1 MTAPAVPARYRPELR
16 PGVLLSDPL
25 LHGPD
30 LVHLIKNTGSGKSFK
45 VGPREHFLISRMD
58 GTRTLEEIGADYA
71 GRFGRRLGDSHWRS
85 LLALLGSRD
94 LLAGHSGATSA
105 PGGRSAVSP
114 VAPGGHTAG
123 SRSTPASAQAPGSA
137 PAAAQEP
144 RSGPESAP
152 ASAQAPGSHSPLE
165 AASRST
171 APSGAEPPAVRGLLR
186 GSVRLV
192 AEADATATR
201 LHRTVRYLLSPAAL
215 LPLLA
220 LTAVMETTLVLRL
233 GELLDATAALFTA
246 PALLLAVATLLW
258 LSTALHELAHGVLAH
273 HHGGRVSEIG
283 LRWRLPV
290 VIMYCTV
297 DDFLHLPGRRG
308 RIATA
313 AAGAAM
319 NLLFLLPFFA
329 VWALAPLDQATRQAV
344 GALLLLGSVQAFTM
358 LLPLPPLDGY
368 RIAAQ
373 LLGATGLAAST
384 AAYLRLLFRRDPAAA
399 RYPRRARRAYTAYG
413 AAVALTLALLAAAA
427 SAAVHHY
434 LTTAP

>member
-1 MTAPAVPARYRPELR
+1 MTVPSLPARYRPALR
-16 PGVLLSDPL
+16 AGVLLSEPL

-30 LVHLIKNTGSGKSFK
+30 LVHLIKNTGSGQSFK

-85 LLALLGSRD
+85 LLSLLGTRD
-94 LLAGHSGATSA
+94 LLARRPGSPDA
-105 PGGRSAVSP
+105 PGDP
-114 VAPGGHTAG
+114 APGTGSAAASVAG
-123 SRSTPASAQAPGSA
+123 SPA
-137 PAAAQEP
+137 PAAA
-144 RSGPESAP
+144 A
-152 ASAQAPGSHSPLE
+152 
-165 AASRST
+165 T
-171 APSGAEPPAVRGLLR
+171 APGAEPPAGRWPLR

-192 AEADATATR
+192 ADADATAAR
-201 LHRTVRYLLSPAAL
+201 LHRLTRYLLTPAVL

-220 LTAVMETTLVLRL
+220 LTVLMEATLLLRL
-233 GELLDATAALFTA
+233 GELLDGTAALFTA

-290 VIMYCTV
+290 AIMYCTV
-297 DDFLHLPGRRG
+297 DDFLHLPRRRG

-313 AAGAAM
+313 GAGAAV

-329 VWALAPLDQATRQAV
+329 VWALAPLDHTTRQAV

-384 AAYLRLLFRRDPAAA
+384 SAYLGLLLRRSPAAA
-399 RYPRRARRAYTAYG
+399 RYPRRARRAYAVYA
-413 AAVALTLALLAAAA
+413 AAVALTLVLLAAAA
-427 SAAVHHY
+427 SAVAHHY
-434 LTTAP
+434 LTNAP

>member
-105 PGGRSAVSP
+105 PGG
-114 VAPGGHTAG
+114 HTAG
-123 SRSTPASAQAPGSA
+123 SRSTPASAQV
-137 PAAAQEP
+137 
-144 RSGPESAP
+144 
-152 ASAQAPGSHSPLE
+152 PGSHSPLE

-192 AEADATATR
+192 ADADATATR

-384 AAYLRLLFRRDPAAA
+384 AAYLRLLLRRDPAAA

>member
-1 MTAPAVPARYRPELR
+1 MTAPAVPSRYRPALR
-16 PGVLLSDPL
+16 PGVLLSDAL
-25 LHGPD
+25 LLGPD
-30 LVHLIKNTGSGKSFK
+30 LVHLIKNTGSGKSFS

-71 GRFGRRLGDSHWRS
+71 VQFGRRLGDSHWRS

-94 LLAGHSGATSA
+94 LLAGRRDPAAGPGGAAAGTAAAVPAASASAFAPDPAYASSPAPSSAAPAGTAPRSASA
-105 PGGRSAVSP
+105 PGS
-114 VAPGGHTAG
+114 
-123 SRSTPASAQAPGSA
+123 
-137 PAAAQEP
+137 
-144 RSGPESAP
+144 
-152 ASAQAPGSHSPLE
+152 
-165 AASRST
+165 
-171 APSGAEPPAVRGLLR
+171 EPPASRGLLR

-192 AEADATATR
+192 ADADATATR
-201 LHRTVRYLLSPAAL
+201 LHRLTRHLLSPAAL

-220 LTAVMETTLVLRL
+220 LTAVMEAALLLRL
-233 GELLDATAALFTA
+233 GELLDAIAALLTT

-290 VIMYCTV
+290 IIMYCTV
-297 DDFLHLPGRRG
+297 DDFLHLAGRRG

-313 AAGAAM
+313 GAGAAM

-329 VWALAPLDQATRQAV
+329 VWTFAPLDRTTQQAL

-384 AAYLRLLFRRDPAAA
+384 AAYLKLVLRRDPAVA
-399 RYPRRARRAYTAYG
+399 RYPRRARRAYTGYG
-413 AAVALTLALLAAAA
+413 AVVALTLVLLAASA
-427 SAAVHHY
+427 SAVFHHY
-434 LTTAP
+434 LTSAP

>member
-94 LLAGHSGATSA
+94 LLAGHSGPTSA
-105 PGGRSAVSP
+105 PGGRSAGSP

-123 SRSTPASAQAPGSA
+123 SRST
-137 PAAAQEP
+137 
-144 RSGPESAP
+144 P

-192 AEADATATR
+192 ADADATATR
-201 LHRTVRYLLSPAAL
+201 LHRTVRYLLSPVAL

-220 LTAVMETTLVLRL
+220 LTAVMETTLVLHL
-233 GELLDATAALFTA
+233 GELLDAAAALFSS

-384 AAYLRLLFRRDPAAA
+384 AVYLRLLLRRDPAAA

-413 AAVALTLALLAAAA
+413 AAVALTLVLLAAAA

>member
-1 MTAPAVPARYRPELR
+1 MTAPAVPARHRPALR
-16 PGVLLSDPL
+16 PGVLLSGPL

-30 LVHLIKNTGSGKSFK
+30 LVHLIKDTGSGQSFK

-85 LLALLGSRD
+85 LLALLGTRD
-94 LLAGHSGATSA
+94 LLAGRAGTTTV
-105 PGGRSAVSP
+105 PGGPASP
-114 VAPGGHTAG
+114 PAETTAT
-123 SRSTPASAQAPGSA
+123 RTPAAQ
-137 PAAAQEP
+137 PAAATSP
-144 RSGPESAP
+144 AP
-152 ASAQAPGSHSPLE
+152 PVPA
-165 AASRST
+165 
-171 APSGAEPPAVRGLLR
+171 AEPADAPRGLMR

-192 AEADATATR
+192 ADADATATR
-201 LHRTVRYLLSPAAL
+201 LHRLTRYLLSPAAV

-220 LTAVMETTLVLRL
+220 LTVLMEATLALRL
-233 GELLDATAALFTA
+233 GELLDDTTALFTA

-313 AAGAAM
+313 GAGAAAS
-319 NLLFLLPFFA
+319 LLFLLPFFA
-329 VWALAPLDQATRQAV
+329 VWALAPLDDTTRQAL

-384 AAYLRLLFRRDPAAA
+384 AVYLRLLLRRDPAAA
-399 RYPRRARRAYTAYG
+399 RYPRRARRAYAAYG
-413 AAVALTLALLAAAA
+413 ATVALTLVLLAAAA
-427 SAAVHHY
+427 SGVAHHY

>member
-1 MTAPAVPARYRPELR
+1 MTVRPVPARYRPALR
-16 PGVLLSDPL
+16 PGVLLSEPL

-30 LVHLIKNTGSGKSFK
+30 LVHLIKNTGSGRSFK

-58 GTRTLEEIGADYA
+58 GTRTVEEIGADYA

-85 LLALLGSRD
+85 LLSLLGTRE
-94 LLAGHSGATSA
+94 LLAGRPGPADA
-105 PGGRSAVSP
+105 PGDP
-114 VAPGGHTAG
+114 APGTGSAAASIAG
-123 SRSTPASAQAPGSA
+123 SPAGA
-137 PAAAQEP
+137 
-144 RSGPESAP
+144 AP
-152 ASAQAPGSHSPLE
+152 ASAPGTEPSAP
-165 AASRST
+165 
-171 APSGAEPPAVRGLLR
+171 RGLLR

-192 AEADATATR
+192 ADADATAAR
-201 LHRTVRYLLSPAAL
+201 LHRLTRHLLSPAAL
-215 LPLLA
+215 LPVLA
-220 LTAVMETTLVLRL
+220 LTVLMEATLLLRL
-233 GELLDATAALFTA
+233 GELLDAAAALFTA

-297 DDFLHLPGRRG
+297 DDFLHLPARRG

-313 AAGAAM
+313 GAGAAV

-329 VWALAPLDQATRQAV
+329 VWALAPVDHTTRQAL

-368 RIAAQ
+368 RIASQ

-384 AAYLRLLFRRDPAAA
+384 SAYLGLVLRRSPTAA
-399 RYPRRARRAYTAYG
+399 RYPRRARRVYAAYTAT
-413 AAVALTLALLAAAA
+413 VVLTLVLLAAAA
-427 SAAVHHY
+427 SAVAHHY

>member
-1 MTAPAVPARYRPELR
+1 MTVPSLPARYRPALR
-16 PGVLLSDPL
+16 AGVLLSEPL

-30 LVHLIKNTGSGKSFK
+30 LVHLIKNTGSGQSFK

-85 LLALLGSRD
+85 LLSLLGTRD
-94 LLAGHSGATSA
+94 LLARRPGPPDA
-105 PGGRSAVSP
+105 PGDP
-114 VAPGGHTAG
+114 APGTG
-123 SRSTPASAQAPGSA
+123 SAAA
-137 PAAAQEP
+137 PAA
-144 RSGPESAP
+144 GPAAEAPSVAGSPDAVATAAGPPAP
-152 ASAQAPGSHSPLE
+152 ADSATAPGV
-165 AASRST
+165 
-171 APSGAEPPAVRGLLR
+171 EPPAARGPLR

-192 AEADATATR
+192 ADADATAAR
-201 LHRTVRYLLSPAAL
+201 LHRLTRYLLTPAAL

-220 LTAVMETTLVLRL
+220 LTLLMEATLLLRL
-233 GELLDATAALFTA
+233 GELLDGTAALFTA

-297 DDFLHLPGRRG
+297 DDFLHLPRRRG

-313 AAGAAM
+313 GAGAAV

-329 VWALAPLDQATRQAV
+329 VWALAPLDHTTRQAV

-384 AAYLRLLFRRDPAAA
+384 AAYLGLLLRRSPVATG
-399 RYPRRARRAYTAYG
+399 YPRRARRAYAVYT
-413 AAVALTLALLAAAA
+413 AAVALTLVLLAAAA
-427 SAAVHHY
+427 SAVAHHY
-434 LTTAP
+434 LTSAP

>member
-1 MTAPAVPARYRPELR
+1 MTTPAVPARYRPALR
-16 PGVLLSDPL
+16 PGVLLSDEL

-30 LVHLIKNTGSGKSFK
+30 LVHLIRNTGSGKSFR

-71 GRFGRRLGDSHWRS
+71 GQFGRRLGDSHWRS

-94 LLAGHSGATSA
+94 LLAGRPA
-105 PGGRSAVSP
+105 PTA
-114 VAPGGHTAG
+114 APEGEAAG
-123 SRSTPASAQAPGSA
+123 TPAGT
-137 PAAAQEP
+137 PAGTAA
-144 RSGPESAP
+144 GT
-152 ASAQAPGSHSPLE
+152 
-165 AASRST
+165 ASRP
-171 APSGAEPPAVRGLLR
+171 APVSGGEPPASGAEPPAARRLLR

-192 AEADATATR
+192 ADADATATR
-201 LHRTVRYLLSPAAL
+201 LHRLARHLLSPAVL
-215 LPLLA
+215 LPLLV
-220 LTAVMETTLVLRL
+220 LTVVMETTLLLRL
-233 GELLDATAALFTA
+233 GELLTDTAALFSA

-329 VWALAPLDQATRQAV
+329 VWTLAPLDHTTRQAL
-344 GALLLLGSVQAFTM
+344 GALLLLGSVQAFAM

-384 AAYLRLLFRRDPAAA
+384 AAYLKLVLRRDRAAA

-413 AAVALTLALLAAAA
+413 AAVALTLVLLAAAA
-427 SAAVHHY
+427 AAVFHHY

>member
-1 MTAPAVPARYRPELR
+1 MPARGGAVTVPARHRPALR
-16 PGVLLSDPL
+16 PGVLLSEPL

-30 LVHLIKNTGSGKSFK
+30 LVHLIKNPGSGQSFK

-71 GRFGRRLGDSHWRS
+71 VRFGRRLGDSHWRS
-85 LLALLGSRD
+85 LLALLGTRD
-94 LLAGHSGATSA
+94 LLAGRAGPTTV
-105 PGGRSAVSP
+105 PGG
-114 VAPGGHTAG
+114 
-123 SRSTPASAQAPGSA
+123 PAAA
-137 PAAAQEP
+137 PAATASLHEPVAQP
-144 RSGPESAP
+144 AAATSPAP
-152 ASAQAPGSHSPLE
+152 PVPA
-165 AASRST
+165 
-171 APSGAEPPAVRGLLR
+171 AEPVDAPRGLMR

-192 AEADATATR
+192 ADADATATR
-201 LHRTVRYLLSPAAL
+201 LHRRTRYLLSPAAV

-220 LTAVMETTLVLRL
+220 LAVLMEATLALRL
-233 GELLDATAALFTA
+233 GELLDDTAALFTA

-313 AAGAAM
+313 GAGAAA

-329 VWALAPLDQATRQAV
+329 VWALAPLDDTTRQAL

-384 AAYLRLLFRRDPAAA
+384 AGYLRLLLRRDPAAA

-413 AAVALTLALLAAAA
+413 ATVALTLVLLAAAA
-427 SAAVHHY
+427 AGVAHHY

>member
-1 MTAPAVPARYRPELR
+1 MTVPPVPARYRPALR
-16 PGVLLSDPL
+16 PGVLLSEPL

-30 LVHLIKNTGSGKSFK
+30 LVHLIKNTGSGRSFK
-45 VGPREHFLISRMD
+45 IGPREHFLISRMD
-58 GTRTLEEIGADYA
+58 GTRTVEEIGADYA

-85 LLALLGSRD
+85 LLSLLGTRE
-94 LLAGHSGATSA
+94 LLAGRTGPADA
-105 PGGRSAVSP
+105 PGDPAPGTGPAP
-114 VAPGGHTAG
+114 VAGSPAG
-123 SRSTPASAQAPGSA
+123 SASAAAPGT
-137 PAAAQEP
+137 EP
-144 RSGPESAP
+144 RAGSG
-152 ASAQAPGSHSPLE
+152 
-165 AASRST
+165 
-171 APSGAEPPAVRGLLR
+171 RGLLR

-192 AEADATATR
+192 ADANATAAR
-201 LHRTVRYLLSPAAL
+201 LHRVTRHLLSPAAL
-215 LPLLA
+215 LPMLA
-220 LTAVMETTLVLRL
+220 LTVLMEATLLLRI
-233 GELLDATAALFTA
+233 GELLDGAAALFTA

-273 HHGGRVSEIG
+273 HQGGRVSEIG

-313 AAGAAM
+313 GAGAAA

-329 VWALAPLDQATRQAV
+329 VWALAPLDHTTRQAL

-368 RIAAQ
+368 RIVAQ

-384 AAYLRLLFRRDPAAA
+384 AVYLGLLLRRSPAAA
-399 RYPRRARRAYTAYG
+399 RYPRRARRAYAAYTAT
-413 AAVALTLALLAAAA
+413 VALTLVLLAAAV
-427 SAAVHHY
+427 SAVAHHY

>member
-1 MTAPAVPARYRPELR
+1 MSAPPVPARYRPALR
-16 PGVLLSDPL
+16 PGVLLSEPL

-30 LVHLIKNTGSGKSFK
+30 LVHLIKNTGSGRSFK

-58 GTRTLEEIGADYA
+58 GTRTVEEIGADYA

-85 LLALLGSRD
+85 LLSLLGTRE
-94 LLAGHSGATSA
+94 LLDGRPGPADVPGDDPA
-105 PGGRSAVSP
+105 PGTGSP
-114 VAPGGHTAG
+114 A
-123 SRSTPASAQAPGSA
+123 ASAAGP
-137 PAAAQEP
+137 PAAA
-144 RSGPESAP
+144 AT
-152 ASAQAPGSHSPLE
+152 
-165 AASRST
+165 AAT
-171 APSGAEPPAVRGLLR
+171 APVPGPRAPRGLLS

-192 AEADATATR
+192 ADADATAAR
-201 LHRTVRYLLSPAAL
+201 LHRLTRHLLSPAAL

-220 LTAVMETTLVLRL
+220 LTVHMEATLLLRL
-233 GELLDATAALFTA
+233 GELLDGTAALFTA

-313 AAGAAM
+313 GAGAAV

-329 VWALAPLDQATRQAV
+329 VWALAPLDHTTRQAL

-368 RIAAQ
+368 RIASQ

-384 AAYLRLLFRRDPAAA
+384 AAYLGLVLRRSPAAA
-399 RYPRRARRAYTAYG
+399 RYPRRARRAYAGY
-413 AAVALTLALLAAAA
+413 AATGALTLVLLAAAA
-427 SAAVHHY
+427 SAVAHHY
-434 LTTAP
+434 LTNAP

>member
-1 MTAPAVPARYRPELR
+1 MTAPAVPARYRPALR
-16 PGVLLSDPL
+16 PGVLLSEPL

-30 LVHLIKNTGSGKSFK
+30 LVHLIRNTGSGQSFRI
-45 VGPREHFLISRMD
+45 GPREHFLISRMD

-71 GRFGRRLGDSHWRS
+71 ARFGRRLGDSHWHS
-85 LLALLGSRD
+85 LLALLGTRD
-94 LLAGHSGATSA
+94 LLAGRPGSTDPPDGTA
-105 PGGRSAVSP
+105 PGGGAPKALAPSP
-114 VAPGGHTAG
+114 AA
-123 SRSTPASAQAPGSA
+123 A
-137 PAAAQEP
+137 PAAPPGTEP
-144 RSGPESAP
+144 RAP
-152 ASAQAPGSHSPLE
+152 
-165 AASRST
+165 
-171 APSGAEPPAVRGLLR
+171 RGLLR
-186 GSVRLV
+186 GTVRLV
-192 AEADATATR
+192 GDADATATR
-201 LHRTVRYLLSPAAL
+201 LHRATRHLLSPVAL

-220 LTAVMETTLVLRL
+220 LTVLMEVTLLLRI
-233 GELLDATAALFTA
+233 GELLDDTAALFTA

-297 DDFLHLPGRRG
+297 DDFLHLPRRRG

-313 AAGAAM
+313 GAGAAM

-329 VWALAPLDQATRQAV
+329 VWALAPLDHTTRQAL

-373 LLGATGLAAST
+373 ILGATSLAAST
-384 AAYLRLLFRRDPAAA
+384 AAYLRLRLRRAPAAA
-399 RYPRRARRAYTAYG
+399 GYPRRARRAYAAYG
-413 AAVALTLALLAAAA
+413 AAVALTLVLLAAAA
-427 SAAVHHY
+427 SAVAHHY
-434 LTTAP
+434 LTTAR